1 MERIIGALRSVL
13 QGAHLWCAPKLSL
26 AACTC
31 PGPRTRP
38 RPASLTCPGRLVRNL
53 RVRNITVHLGQR
65 ARLDRARTGRGAHR
79 FHLGARA
86 APRAHRGA
94 RTTPRVAP
102 WPVCSG
108 APRVR
113 ARCRPPARSGSA
125 GQRTPG
131 PARPPTRTQTGKRF
145 IQIALRRPERKTKKG
160 ATPGL
165 SREVTHPSTT
175 PAQAPLNC
183 GVLMGSGALTLV

>member
-13 QGAHLWCAPKLSL
+13 QGCAPLVCSKALSSCVHL
-26 AACTC
+26 
-31 PGPRTRP
+31 PRPRTRP

-94 RTTPRVAP
+94 RTTPGLHRGLCARGA
-102 WPVCSG
+102 SG
-108 APRVR
+108 ARSVSPPRAAVVR
-113 ARCRPPARSGSA
+113 AAPPR
-125 GQRTPG
+125 PG
-131 PARPPTRTQTGKRF
+131 PAPTRTQTGKRF
-145 IQIALRRPERKTKKG
+145 IQIALRRPGEKLRKG

-165 SREVTHPSTT
+165 PGRSPI
-175 PAQAPLNC
+175 P
-183 GVLMGSGALTLV
+183 VLLRPKRA